1 MPPKT
6 RLQSPWHSWLNIWAP
21 SRPAALPNS
30 AKGGIRF
37 EGVGFAYLTRASD
50 AVVHGLEFEVR
61 PSARVAVVG
70 PSGTG
75 KSTLLLQLL
84 LRFYDAAAGR
94 ILLDGIDIATL
105 DPADLRRQF
114 ALAPQDPV
122 IFSGT
127 SARTSAS
134 PGRRPRSTK

>member
-1 MPPKT
+1 M
-6 RLQSPWHSWLNIWAP
+6 
-21 SRPAALPNS
+21 
-30 AKGGIRF
+30 
-37 EGVGFAYLTRASD
+37 
-50 AVVHGLEFEVR
+50 VHGLEFEVR

-114 ALAPQDPV
+114 ALGAQDPV

-127 SARTSAS
+127 SARTSAL